1 MSDKAAA
8 LASLGKAVAEVMNVG
23 ISGLADNNK
32 LAVAE
37 ALGSGAAV
45 LRLTFFPSE
54 QTFIAELVST
64 KDPKSDVEIFRVMDG
79 GPSEAS
85 H

>member
-1 MSDKAAA
+1 MTPREAA
-8 LASLGKAVAEVMNVG
+8 LADLGKAVAEVMNVG
-23 ISGLADNNK
+23 IAGLADNNK
-32 LAVAE
+32 LSVAE

-64 KDPKSDVEIFRVMDG
+64 KDPSSDVEIFRVMDG
-79 GPSEAS
+79 GPSGAS

>member
-1 MSDKAAA
+1 MTDRAAA
-8 LASLGKAVAEVMNVG
+8 IADLSRAVAEVMNVG
-23 ISGLADNNK
+23 IAGLADNNK
-32 LAVAE
+32 LSVAE

-54 QTFIAELVST
+54 RTFIAELVST
-64 KDPKSDVEIFRVMDG
+64 SDPSSDVEIFRVMDG
-79 GPSEAS
+79 GPSGAS

>member
-1 MSDKAAA
+1 MSDKVAA
-8 LASLGKAVAEVMNVG
+8 LADLSRAVAEVMNVG
-23 ISGLADNNK
+23 IAGLADNNK
-32 LAVAE
+32 LSVAE

-64 KDPKSDVEIFRVMDG
+64 KDPSADVEIFRVMG
-79 GPSEAS
+79 AGPSEVS